1 MNFLPVIQIA
11 SITGI
16 WGISFVVFLF
26 AGATAALLSGA
37 GKPRQRCALA
47 IAVGI
52 VICAVFV
59 FGEWRLQSNP
69 STEPVA
75 VTLIAKDVPM
85 SVYLGSEEQAL
96 ELLREYADE
105 VRRVTPSG
113 TQIVVLAE
121 KIGRVSQNKLGEVDA
136 LFSSA
141 ASATHAAINLGVV
154 RRDTVRRFQ
163 FFSFVFGQR
172 KIRGE
177 LRQASSCAWRRT

>member
-75 VTLIAKDVPM
+75 VTLIAQ
-85 SVYLGSEEQAL
+85 G
-96 ELLREYADE
+96 RADE
-105 VRRVTPSG
+105 CLSW
-113 TQIVVLAE
+113 L
-121 KIGRVSQNKLGEVDA
+121 
-136 LFSSA
+136 
-141 ASATHAAINLGVV
+141 
-154 RRDTVRRFQ
+154 
-163 FFSFVFGQR
+163 
-172 KIRGE
+172 
-177 LRQASSCAWRRT
+177 